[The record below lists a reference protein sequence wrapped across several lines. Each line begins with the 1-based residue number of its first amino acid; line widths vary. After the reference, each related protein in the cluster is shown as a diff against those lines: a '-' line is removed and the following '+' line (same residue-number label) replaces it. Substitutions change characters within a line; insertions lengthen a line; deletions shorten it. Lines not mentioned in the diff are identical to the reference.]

1 MNQSSCLIFGEPELL
16 LKIECNFLFW
26 NVNNSPLDLLE
37 MVGFL
42 QFCLPPKMEFAVK
55 NVPEPAL
62 EQR

>member
-1 MNQSSCLIFGEPELL
+1 MNQSSCLMFGKLELL
-16 LKIECNFLFW
+16 LQIECYFLVW
-26 NVNNSPLDLLE
+26 NVDNSPLDLLE